1 MKWCEAEGDFAC
13 KEILATIQN
22 ETGNVFLGDFIKAI
36 LKINNISNEVER
48 AAESLNQI
56 SLIEKLRKYQN

>member
-22 ETGNVFLGDFIKAI
+22 ETGNVFLGT
-36 LKINNISNEVER
+36 L
-48 AAESLNQI
+48 
-56 SLIEKLRKYQN
+56 